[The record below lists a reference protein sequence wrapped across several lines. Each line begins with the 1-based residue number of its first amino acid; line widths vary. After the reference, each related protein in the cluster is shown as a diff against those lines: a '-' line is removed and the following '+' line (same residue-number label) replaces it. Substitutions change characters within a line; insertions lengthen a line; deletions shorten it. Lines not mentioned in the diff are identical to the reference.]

1 MVEARRVTIGGT
13 INLENFEN
21 FRYEIEGVITTI
33 DDYLSLAG
41 FTAGCLLAQ
50 AAKADPFVRERIQ
63 KHLVRTFGIREEDL
77 PDAPRQEGIPETP
90 TEAPAAAEPAPVQQT
105 PKPEKAPAPVP
116 EAKASTSAKPPI
128 EKKAEPVSPAMPVAT
143 APKKAAVEK
152 PAAGTCAECGADLTE
167 AQVKMSQLFMS
178 KSLCKPCMDKSQ
190 GVPV

>member
-90 TEAPAAAEPAPVQQT
+90 TEAPAAAEPTPVPQASTPAKLPAAKTVEPAVPAAPT
-105 PKPEKAPAPVP
+105 KPAEPAPAT
-116 EAKASTSAKPPI
+116 KKP
-128 EKKAEPVSPAMPVAT
+128 
-143 APKKAAVEK
+143 AAEK

-190 GVPV
+190 GSSA